1 METTIAIRVKYLG
14 VTKPTVYAG
23 TLSEWS
29 EYFDREILTD
39 EALVS
44 AAYSHFGRVQNI
56 AIAKRYS
63 QAILIQ
69 DKLEEIAQQ
78 KAELKI
84 KEAERKEARRIART
98 EAFFDSL
105 LHQDNVKVSLGTSTL
120 INDIRLF
127 QVAYDLTSTRCSF
140 EDLMQLKEDT
150 GLTVKF
156 EVTRVQNE
164 TETVETNHCEAY
176 DGYEASDT
184 VISSIDSEIIIETYY
199 Y

>member
-23 TLSEWS
+23 TLAEWS
-29 EYFDREILTD
+29 EYFDREILT
-39 EALVS
+39 EETLVN
-44 AAYSHFGRVQNI
+44 AAYAHFGRVQNI
-56 AIAKRYS
+56 AIAKRYT

-69 DKLEEIAQQ
+69 DKLEEIAQ
-78 KAELKI
+78 KEAELKI

-105 LHQDNVKVSLGTSTL
+105 LHQDNVKVSLGTSIL

-127 QVAYDLTSTRCSF
+127 QIVYDLTSTRCSF

-156 EVTRVQNE
+156 EVTRIQHE
-164 TETVETNHCEAY
+164 TETVETNYSRGY
-176 DGYEASDT
+176 DSYEYSDT

>member
-1 METTIAIRVKYLG
+1 METIAIRVKYLG

-23 TLSEWS
+23 TLAEWS
-29 EYFDREILTD
+29 EYFGKEILTD

-78 KAELKI
+78 EAELKI

-105 LHQDNVKVSLGTSTL
+105 LHQDNVKVALGTPTL

-127 QVAYDLTSTRCSF
+127 QVTYDLTSTRCSF

-156 EVTRVQNE
+156 EVTRIQHE
-164 TETVETNHCEAY
+164 TETVETNYSRGY
-176 DGYEASDT
+176 DSYEYSDT

>member
-23 TLSEWS
+23 TLAEWS
-29 EYFDREILTD
+29 EYFDREILT
-39 EALVS
+39 EESLVN

-63 QAILIQ
+63 QAVLIQ

-78 KAELKI
+78 
-84 KEAERKEARRIART
+84 EAEAKRIA

-105 LHQDNVKVSLGTSTL
+105 LHQDNVKVSLGTSTF

-140 EDLMQLKEDT
+140 DDLIQLKEDT

-156 EVTRVQNE
+156 EVTRIQHE
-164 TETVETNHCEAY
+164 IETVETNY
-176 DGYEASDT
+176 SRDSNSYEYSDT
-184 VISSIDSEIIIETYY
+184 VISSIDSEVIIDTYY